1 MKEFLHEN
9 KKVIAVLMCI
19 LISTPIIVAIVPHVK
34 AQTPT
39 LSINPSEVEV
49 PEGNNFRVS
58 INVTDVTD
66 LWAWQANISFNP
78 SQVNFTGATEGP
90 FLRRG

>member
-1 MKEFLHEN
+1 MKYNKIWEKGKEMKEFLHE
-9 KKVIAVLMCI
+9 KKVM
-19 LISTPIIVAIVPHVK
+19 

-39 LSINPSEVEV
+39 LSIYPSEVEV
-49 PEGNNFRVS
+49 LEGNNFRVS